1 MIYIMELNEQQEHEL
16 LETLYKFV
24 VEVASNHKE
33 ASPAELQALPEICQL
48 IADHFIA
55 RC

>member
-1 MIYIMELNEQQEHEL
+1 MVLNEQQEHEML
-16 LETLYKFV
+16 DALYKFV

-48 IADHFIA
+48 IASNFIA